1 MKRAGRVK
9 FVRKM
14 FKFPFSHFS
23 QKLLTFMGNSVSHTC
38 DWYFDRVSLV
48 RKAALK
54 KNLPVHVKRWRTR
67 ETQWKCT
74 MRMHQIGKS
83 VPGLQL
89 TYTFIGVCCQP
100 HRERVTIFTP
110 NLKHDTFMRY
120 RRQVETGEQW
130 NSVPLLSSDNKKK
143 ASWKMEPKSIVTG
156 SVNDGERLDAVL
168 GFMFF
173 R

>member
-1 MKRAGRVK
+1 MFALLAEAVHLYGQLCQPHVRLILWQG
-9 FVRKM
+9 FVSAKGCI
-14 FKFPFSHFS
+14 K
-23 QKLLTFMGNSVSHTC
+23 
-38 DWYFDRVSLV
+38 
-48 RKAALK
+48 K

-120 RRQVETGEQW
+120 RWQVETGEQW

-143 ASWKMEPKSIVTG
+143 LAGKWNRKVSLPVVWTMVSDWMLSSG
-156 SVNDGERLDAVL
+156 SC
-168 GFMFF
+168 FF
-173 R
+173 VSSH

>member
-1 MKRAGRVK
+1 MKMYDENAPNRKKHAGIAT
-9 FVRKM
+9 
-14 FKFPFSHFS
+14 H
-23 QKLLTFMGNSVSHTC
+23 LHIH
-38 DWYFDRVSLV
+38 W
-48 RKAALK
+48 A
-54 KNLPVHVKRWRTR
+54 
-67 ETQWKCT
+67 
-74 MRMHQIGKS
+74 
-83 VPGLQL
+83 
-89 TYTFIGVCCQP
+89 VCCQP